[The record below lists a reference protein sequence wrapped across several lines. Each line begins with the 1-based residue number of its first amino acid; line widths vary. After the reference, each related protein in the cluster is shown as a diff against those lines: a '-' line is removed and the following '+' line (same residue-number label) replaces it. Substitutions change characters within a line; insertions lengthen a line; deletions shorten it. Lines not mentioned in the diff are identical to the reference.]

1 MSNLL
6 LYIIILI
13 STSLSLEKLKEN
25 NDDFYIELPKYGK
38 VEFETLSWL
47 YLDLKDFKKGD
58 IIYLELVFT
67 TFITFF
73 NDVPLLISETNNYKQ
88 RNSTNEKRLT
98 DNKCMQEIDG
108 YTVDH
113 SCRYEYELLGDFR
126 YLTIITPDFQIKYY
140 MIGAQSI
147 EHTRGD
153 LIVYIII
160 GIIIGILV
168 VVFIIIYIIWIR
180 KKFRRMNLS
189 NNDNSKQL
197 VEKNNN

>member
-47 YLDLKDFKKGD
+47 YLD
-58 IIYLELVFT
+58 
-67 TFITFF
+67 
-73 NDVPLLISETNNYKQ
+73 LLISETNNYKQ

-126 YLTIITPDFQIKYY
+126 YLTIITPDFQNKYY
-140 MIGAQSI
+140 MIGTQSI

-168 VVFIIIYIIWIR
+168 IFFIIIYIIWIR
-180 KKFRRMNLS
+180 KKFRRMNFS
-189 NNDNSKQL
+189 QNDNSKQL

>member
-98 DNKCMQEIDG
+98 DNKCFQEIGD
-108 YTVDH
+108 TVDH
-113 SCRYEYELLGDFR
+113 SCHYEYELLGDFR
-126 YLTIITPDFQIKYY
+126 YLTIITPDFQNKYY
-140 MIGAQSI
+140 MIGTQSI

-153 LIVYIII
+153 LIVYILI

-168 VVFIIIYIIWIR
+168 IFFIIIYIIWIR
-180 KKFRRMNLS
+180 KKFRRMNFS
-189 NNDNSKQL
+189 QNDNSKQL

>member
-58 IIYLELVFT
+58 IIYLSLVFT
-67 TFITFF
+67 SIVFF

-126 YLTIITPDFQIKYY
+126 YLTIITPDFQNKYY
-140 MIGAQSI
+140 MIGTQSI

-168 VVFIIIYIIWIR
+168 IFIII
-180 KKFRRMNLS
+180 
-189 NNDNSKQL
+189 
-197 VEKNNN
+197 